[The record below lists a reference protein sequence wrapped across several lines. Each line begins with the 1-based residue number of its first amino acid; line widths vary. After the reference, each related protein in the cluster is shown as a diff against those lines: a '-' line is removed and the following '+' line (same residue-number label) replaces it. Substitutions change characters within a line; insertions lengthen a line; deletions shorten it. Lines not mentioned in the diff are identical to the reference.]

1 MPRLYIDCKDVKLD
15 IELKKRVTILLDDF
29 DLSESKIASA
39 VKDYI
44 KGLKNI
50 IKIESDMNLEVYSGV
65 GLRSKSIMVPPKENT
80 ILVIGRCLDIE
91 TLKFWRSIIKTIEEN
106 NMYLLINGRVG
117 YIKSFLDDLN
127 ISYSI
132 NRVKMVG
139 NEIQVGEDLA
149 SEVI

>member
-1 MPRLYIDCKDVKLD
+1 MPKLYIDCKDVKLD

-50 IKIESDMNLEVYSGV
+50 IKIESDMNLDVYNGV

-91 TLKFWRSIIKTIEEN
+91 TLKFWGSVIETIEEN

-139 NEIQVGEDLA
+139 NEIQVGEDLS